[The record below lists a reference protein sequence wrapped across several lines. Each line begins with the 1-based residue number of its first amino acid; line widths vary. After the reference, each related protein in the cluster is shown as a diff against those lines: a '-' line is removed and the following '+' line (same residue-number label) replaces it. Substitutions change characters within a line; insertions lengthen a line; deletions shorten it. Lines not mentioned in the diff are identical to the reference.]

1 MDTPGHQKRAKSG
14 QIATHDGP
22 SLSTRVNLS
31 ITEDRLAFI
40 DDYAAKKKWA
50 RSAVIAAIID
60 GFRTRLEQTATPAA
74 DPDRCAIQGHVRG
87 PKNADGTYPC
97 ENCHCIKDG
106 LGWRTP

>member
-1 MDTPGHQKRAKSG
+1 MDTQNTSEPPKMDKIGTQRS
-14 QIATHDGP
+14 P

-31 ITEDRLAFI
+31 ITEERLTFI
-40 DDYAAKKKWA
+40 DEYAAKKRWA

-60 GFRTRLEQTATPAA
+60 GFRTRLEQTAAPAA

-87 PKNADGTYPC
+87 PKNSDETYPC
-97 ENCHCIKDG
+97 QNCHCIKDD